1 MHFPTDLN
9 LALDCAR
16 KCIVLTSRLSGAN
29 GLSGWRKHKNWNSQ
43 TKKLCRYCASAC
55 RGGGKNK
62 AARVR
67 ETTGA
72 YLDKLYQLEEKVNEG
87 ITQLHQ
93 LPLNDLERIQLQE
106 IKEYHELLIK
116 HIFLIYDRLIL
127 KKIISSKDKIYSIFE
142 QHTEW
147 IAKGKSRPNVELGRR
162 LLIATDQYGL
172 IHDYKIMTGGNEP
185 AEVIPL
191 VQRLLNK
198 FGEGSIQSLSSD
210 KGFSKMED
218 RELLELFIPN
228 IVMPKKGKLSQKEKE
243 RQNQKQWK
251 KLKNAHS
258 AVESNI
264 NCLEHHGLDRCP
276 DKGYTAYQRYVGL
289 GVLSYNLHKIG
300 NKLLAQNKE
309 EQKVILKKT
318 G

>member
-1 MHFPTDLN
+1 L
-9 LALDCAR
+9 
-16 KCIVLTSRLSGAN
+16 
-29 GLSGWRKHKNWNSQ
+29 
-43 TKKLCRYCASAC
+43 
-55 RGGGKNK
+55 
-62 AARVR
+62 
-67 ETTGA
+67 
-72 YLDKLYQLEEKVNEG
+72 
-87 ITQLHQ
+87 
-93 LPLNDLERIQLQE
+93 
-106 IKEYHELLIK
+106 
-116 HIFLIYDRLIL
+116 LIYDRLIL
-127 KKIISSKDKIYSIFE
+127 GKTISPKDKIYSIFE

-185 AEVIPL
+185 GEVIPL
-191 VQRLLNK
+191 VQRLLGK
-198 FGEGSIQSLSSD
+198 LGEGNIRSLSSD

-218 RELLELFIPN
+218 RELLELFIPD
-228 IVMPKKGKLSQKEKE
+228 IIMPKKGKLSQKEKE

-276 DKGYTAYQRYVGL
+276 DKGYKAYQRYVGL
-289 GVLSYNLHKIG
+289 GVLSYNLHRIG
-300 NKLLAQNKE
+300 NELLARNKE
-309 EQKVILKKT
+309 GQKVILKKT

>member
-1 MHFPTDLN
+1 M
-9 LALDCAR
+9 
-16 KCIVLTSRLSGAN
+16 
-29 GLSGWRKHKNWNSQ
+29 
-43 TKKLCRYCASAC
+43 
-55 RGGGKNK
+55 
-62 AARVR
+62 
-67 ETTGA
+67 
-72 YLDKLYQLEEKVNEG
+72 
-87 ITQLHQ
+87 
-93 LPLNDLERIQLQE
+93 ERTQLQE
-106 IKEYHELLIK
+106 TKEYHELLIK
-116 HIFLIYDRLIL
+116 HILLIYDRLIL
-127 KKIISSKDKIYSIFE
+127 GKTISPKDKIYSIFE

-191 VQRLLNK
+191 VQRLLGK
-198 FGEGSIQSLSSD
+198 LGEGNIRSLSSD

-218 RELLELFIPN
+218 RELLELFIPD
-228 IVMPKKGKLSQKEKE
+228 IIMPKKGKLSQKEKE

-276 DKGYTAYQRYVGL
+276 DKGYKAYQRYVGL
-289 GVLSYNLHKIG
+289 GVLSYNLHRIG
-300 NKLLAQNKE
+300 NALLARNKE
-309 EQKVILKKT
+309 GQKVILKKT